1 MFNGIETLNI
11 AFVMDDIADT
21 FELDSF
27 TRGLVGGAGFL
38 GERKPRRIEKL
49 CTFLSS
55 SLKVYDSSTQTHA
68 YVHVLVGDKAQH
80 QI

>member
-27 TRGLVGGAGFL
+27 ARGLVGGAGFL
-38 GERKPRRIEKL
+38 GERKPAA
-49 CTFLSS
+49 
-55 SLKVYDSSTQTHA
+55 LKNFAHSYRHR
-68 YVHVLVGDKAQH
+68 
-80 QI
+80 